1 MSVPASRS
9 DGPVAPQ
16 RARAGVRIVVGLGAG
31 GSSAPLTV
39 AERGGY
45 RVRFPRGTEACEGVL
60 INTGGGIVGG
70 DEMTVEADVLGGAE
84 AVLTTQSAEK
94 VYRSDGAVAQLT
106 VRLALRSGAR
116 LDWMPQEQILFDGA
130 RLRRTIDVAMPGD
143 ASLLLVEQ
151 TVLGRRAMCERLL
164 SGSFSDRWRVR
175 RDGRLIF
182 AEAVKLE
189 GAIDALLA
197 RPALGQGAR
206 ATATVLA
213 VSATAEARRE
223 EARNLLE
230 GSASQWGVS
239 AWDGMILARLLS
251 PDPRL
256 LRIDLARFLRGFR
269 GRPLPR
275 SWQT

>member
-1 MSVPASRS
+1 MSAPASRT
-9 DGPVAPQ
+9 DGPAAPQ
-16 RARAGVRIVVGLGAG
+16 RARGGVRIVVGLGAG
-31 GSSAPLTV
+31 GSSVPLTV

-45 RVRFPRGTEACEGVL
+45 RIRFPRGTGGCEGIL

-70 DEMTVEADVLGGAE
+70 DEMTVEADILGGAE

-94 VYRSDGAVAQLT
+94 IYRSDGGIAQLT
-106 VRLALRSGAR
+106 IRLTLGSGGR

-130 RLRRTIDVAMPGD
+130 RLRRTIDVAMPGNG
-143 ASLLLVEQ
+143 SLLLVEH
-151 TVLGRRAMCERLL
+151 TILGRRAMCERLQ
-164 SGSFSDRWRVR
+164 SGSFSDQWRIR

-189 GAIDALLA
+189 GAIDALLD

-206 ATATVLA
+206 ATATVLF
-213 VSATAEARRE
+213 VSVAAEARCE
-223 EARNLLE
+223 EARILLE

-239 AWDGMILARLLS
+239 GWDGMILARLLS

-256 LRIDLARFLRGFR
+256 LRIDLARFLRSFR